1 MSLVSIAIGAN
12 LGDISRLLVLSGM
25 ALIASGLGWSVL
37 ILLYG
42 AFLRWVWQTP
52 PLFLTLPRPLRRAGY
67 HFGVG
72 WVATFPLALLRT
84 AQVLTQTPPAELTQR
99 TILQSAIAA
108 FPDFVVP
115 YFWVWWMVAAYGYHW
130 FLPPRGR
137 SQTSAPSRESS
148 SPDPRHPSP
157 TGPDYASD
165 VEYALEE
172 LRRELEQRSRA
183 PDTTN
188 PPNATEDAAA
198 EAPIAPLTPTPA
210 NTPPNAQLLAMIAA
224 SLLLGL
230 GGLILL
236 ATVLLLPFPDVNLPL
251 PGFPRSTTAIVVNVG
266 DGDTLRVNMAG
277 RRLTIRLACID
288 APESAQPGGAES
300 TTYLRQLLP
309 AGQFVGVHQVDMD
322 IYGRTVAEL
331 YRYGTSVN
339 VQMVREGHAVVYPQY
354 LDGCPGTRTALLA
367 AEAEA
372 KAVRRNFWSQPNPEM
387 PWEWRRRHRRRR
399 RSTAPSPY
407 THDIATVQ
415 ETERGVAAGNP
426 ALIGP

>member
-1 MSLVSIAIGAN
+1 MAIGAN
-12 LGDISRLLVLSGM
+12 LGDISRLLILSGI
-25 ALIASGLGWSVL
+25 AVIASGLWWSLL
-37 ILLYG
+37 ILLHG
-42 AFLRWVWQTP
+42 SFLRWVWQTP
-52 PLFLTLPRPLRRAGY
+52 PSFLTLPRPLRRAGY
-67 HFGVG
+67 HFVVG
-72 WVATFPLALLRT
+72 WAATFPLALIRT
-84 AQVLTQTPPAELTQR
+84 VQLLTQTPPAELTQR

-115 YFWVWWMVAAYGYHW
+115 YFWVWWIVAAYGYYW

-137 SQTSAPSRESS
+137 SQASPPNSESS
-148 SPDPRHPSP
+148 RPEPQQTNPA
-157 TGPDYASD
+157 GPDYASD

-172 LRRELEQRSRA
+172 LRRELEQRSRT

-188 PPNATEDAAA
+188 PPSGADS
-198 EAPIAPLTPTPA
+198 PVD
-210 NTPPNAQLLAMIAA
+210 TPPVASAPQTTSSEASRNTQLLVMIAL

-230 GGLILL
+230 GVLFLL
-236 ATVLLLPFPDVNLPL
+236 GTVLLLPFPDLHLPL
-251 PGFPRSTTAIVVNVG
+251 PSLPRYATATVVNVG
-266 DGDTLRVNMAG
+266 DGDTLRIDRAD

-309 AGQFVGVHQVDMD
+309 VGQFVGVRQVDMD

-354 LDGCPGTRTALLA
+354 LDGCPGSRTALLA

-372 KAVRRNFWSQPNPEM
+372 KAVRRNFWGQPNPEM

-399 RSTAPSPY
+399 STEPSPY
-407 THDIATVQ
+407 SRDTAIVQDTAT
-415 ETERGVAAGNP
+415 GVAAGKR
-426 ALIGP
+426 ALIGQ